1 MNTTFYTQTPNF
13 SSSSSSDVDPRTRLF
28 SFNYTLAALNGND
41 RMGPGLTLSM
51 SYNPS
56 SPNDYWSLGK
66 GIELS
71 LTVYDKNNGSLNLST
86 GEVYKIND
94 TGSAPVILQQK
105 IPSVIFTRIDAY
117 NYRVIDKNG
126 NVTFLKDLLQNGVL
140 HTVQLSSPLGF
151 GLTLNWKNSN
161 SGYLL
166 SSVTDNNNK
175 TLCSLTYDSTV
186 TTFTAF
192 PDTTERYD
200 ISMSKTNGYMTSF
213 YHSELGPES
222 PWQLFYNDV
231 GMGNGLQT
239 LYKMQTPTGLTKEVI
254 YNYGSNTG
262 VIHFPESA
270 GLPPLP
276 AVTRL
281 TVSPGQG
288 QPDMI
293 TDYYATVGNNDSAS
307 AFPDYLGYD
316 YKLGSGWSPQ
326 SDYLYGEYDP
336 DYTYQTII
344 RQAACDGQNEI
355 ISTYIYNNYHLL
367 ISVIT
372 VQGSSTHRLIS
383 KYYLDDYPY
392 KPFDELPAQYQ
403 FPQLQAETWTNSE
416 GGSWQENTGYEYDIN
431 GNLTKQTTLCDDAGL
446 PTDQST
452 MVTKAYY
459 SADGENDSPDKF
471 TGCPKDPW
479 GFTHWVKYQVTVPP
493 VLDGYTDVPT
503 RTTFH
508 RYQSLNTLEGSPA
521 TTATLPAQETLQS
534 SDSKSSTTLMNEI
547 FSFDDNRD
555 SSTFG
560 RITCQTNTVFDT
572 EGHGYT
578 QTTVPEWEIDAST
591 VTCTHILTTHDGFTK
606 SSTLSKSSYT
616 GRVISAVDNL
626 KNTENY
632 YYDTL
637 GRLKSASHNAGTD
650 YESDLS
656 LTYTLAVASD
666 SSVTE
671 ISTVIRNETTG
682 VIKQIF
688 FDGMGR
694 PISTQQNGADF
705 NLPETMFETSSVVY
719 DAWGRLA
726 SKRMSDVSYDGK
738 IYTYYSSSVNA
749 QYDNWGQEKSVVS
762 SEGSTQINYFD
773 PVNRYELSQ
782 VKSTDGTLILGSTKT
797 EFTPQGTPFKQTVR
811 DKDDQSYATTGYE
824 YDGLGRLRKVTDPLN
839 HVTSMTYDLFNRVQE
854 KLLPNNSVI
863 SCTYVPFSPGNV
875 PQTISMN
882 GGVVG
887 SRDIDGLGRCK
898 GMTCGGRYASTQFT
912 GSDMAPYS
920 TTDAAKNT
928 LNYTWVPEL
937 NNVPD
942 TIIGT
947 DIKQS
952 FIYDKPTGRLYS
964 AQEQNSRNITYSWYA
979 SGFTNDQVFSDSQ
992 SADVDIKQSWSLMG
1006 LTMGYQD
1013 IVGNK
1018 TTLGYDQYG
1027 RYQTTL
1033 DPLVSSTVYYD
1044 PIGRLY
1050 KQECTSGADEL
1061 VTELILDDFSR
1072 EQQRTIS
1079 TSSGETLTVV
1089 QTFYKNDQLHT
1100 RTTTLG
1106 DETLRDETFV
1116 YDDCNRLSNY
1126 TCSGS
1131 NLPVD
1136 AYNHAI
1142 TALDFEIDDYNNI
1155 KQCITTLADSS
1166 QDTAWYHFENTQDP
1180 CQLTS
1185 VTHSLSALYPD
1196 SITLSYDD
1204 NGRMTTDEAG
1214 RILTYDSAG
1223 RLLTISGSDGNSSYG
1238 YDALDTL
1245 VTQSINGND
1254 TRSLYYLGSKLLTE
1268 VHTEQEQLSRYIP
1281 GTFGTIAVSDEPT
1294 N

>member
-1 MNTTFYTQTPNF
+1 MTTTYYTQTPNF

-28 SFNYTLAALNGND
+28 SFNYTLATLSGNN
-41 RMGPGLTLSM
+41 RMGPGLALSM

-56 SPNDYWSLGK
+56 SLSDYWSLGK

-71 LTVYDKNNGSLNLST
+71 LTVYDKNNGNLNLST

-117 NYRVIDKNG
+117 NYRVVDKNG
-126 NVTFLKDLLQNGVL
+126 NVTLLKDLLQNGVL
-140 HTVQLSSPLGF
+140 HTVQILSPLGY
-151 GLTLNWKNSN
+151 GLNLNWKNSN
-161 SGYLL
+161 SGYVL
-166 SSVTDNNNK
+166 STVTDDDNR
-175 TLCSLTYDSTV
+175 TLCSLSYDSAV

-200 ISMSKTNGYMTSF
+200 ISISKTNGYMTSF
-213 YHSELGPES
+213 YHSELGANS
-222 PWQLFYNDV
+222 LWQLFYKDV

-254 YNYGSNTG
+254 YNYGMNTG
-262 VIHFPESA
+262 VIRFPESA

-288 QPDMI
+288 QPDMV
-293 TDYYATVGNNDSAS
+293 TDYYATAGNNDSAS

-344 RQAACDGQNEI
+344 HQAACDGQNEI
-355 ISTYIYNNYHLL
+355 ISTYTYNNYHLL
-367 ISVIT
+367 ISVVT
-372 VQGSSTHRLIS
+372 VQGDSTHTLTSR
-383 KYYLDDYPY
+383 YYLDDYPY
-392 KPFDELPAQYQ
+392 KSFDALPAQYQ
-403 FPQLQAETWTNSE
+403 FPKCQIETWTNSD
-416 GGSWQENTGYEYDIN
+416 GQFWQENTGYEYDLN
-431 GNLTKQTTLCDDAGL
+431 GNQTSQITLCDDDGNS
-446 PTDQST
+446 TEQST
-452 MVTKAYY
+452 VVTKVYY
-459 SADGENDSPDKF
+459 PAEGEADSTDKL

-479 GFTHWVKYQVTVPP
+479 GFTHWLKYQKTVPP
-493 VLDGYTDVPT
+493 VLDGYNDVPT

-508 RYQSLNTLEGSPA
+508 RYQSLNTLDSSPA
-521 TTATLPAQETLQS
+521 KTAILPAQETLQS
-534 SDSKSSTTLMNEI
+534 SDSTSSTILMDEI
-547 FSFDDNRD
+547 FSFDDNTT

-560 RITCQTNTVFDT
+560 RINRRTNTIYDT
-572 EGHGYT
+572 EEQGYT
-578 QTTVPEWEIDAST
+578 QTVVPEWDIDATT
-591 VTCTHILTTHDGFTK
+591 VTCTNTLTTHDGFTK

-616 GRVISAVDNL
+616 GRVISVIDNL
-626 KNTENY
+626 KNSDNF

-637 GRLKSASHNAGTD
+637 GRLTSTSHNSGTD
-650 YESDLS
+650 YETNST
-656 LTYTLAVASD
+656 LTYTLSVSSD

-671 ISTVIRNETTG
+671 ISTEIKNEATG
-682 VIKQIF
+682 VIKKIF

-694 PISTQQNGADF
+694 PISAQQNGADF
-705 NLPETMFETSSVVY
+705 NQPDTMFETCSIVY
-719 DAWGRLA
+719 DAWGRLS
-726 SKRMSDVSYDGK
+726 SKSMSDVSYDGK
-738 IYTYYSSSVNA
+738 TYTYYSSSVTA
-749 QYDNWGQEKSVVS
+749 EYDNWGQEKSVVS
-762 SEGSTQINYFD
+762 SEGSTHINYID

-811 DKDDQSYATTGYE
+811 DKEDNDYSTTSYE
-824 YDGLGRLRKVTDPLN
+824 YDGLGRLRKVTDPMN
-839 HVTSMTYDLFNRVQE
+839 HVTSMTYDLFNRVSE
-854 KLLPNNSVI
+854 KTLPNNSVI
-863 SCTYVPFSPGNV
+863 SWTYVPFSPENV

-882 GGVVG
+882 GNVVG

-898 GMTCGGRYASTQFT
+898 GMTCGGRYESAQFT
-912 GSDMAPYS
+912 GSEMAPYS
-920 TTDAAKNT
+920 TTDAEKNI
-928 LNYTWVPEL
+928 LNYTWVSEL
-937 NNVPD
+937 NNSPD

-947 DIKQS
+947 DINQS

-964 AQEQNSRNITYSWYA
+964 AKEQDSRDITFSWYA
-979 SGFTNDQVFSDSQ
+979 SGLADDQVFSDSQ

-1006 LTMGYQD
+1006 LSMGYQD
-1013 IVGNK
+1013 ISGNSI
-1018 TTLGYDQYG
+1018 TLGYDQFG
-1027 RYQTTL
+1027 RYQTTS

-1044 PIGRLY
+1044 PVGRLY
-1050 KQECTSGADEL
+1050 KQECTSDSDEL
-1061 VTELILDDFSR
+1061 ITELILDDYSR

-1079 TSSGETLTVV
+1079 ASSGNKLTVV
-1089 QTFYKNDQLHT
+1089 QTFYPNNQLFT

-1106 DETLRDETFV
+1106 DETLRDETFI
-1116 YDDCNRLSNY
+1116 YDECNRLSNY

-1142 TALDFEIDDYNNI
+1142 TALDFTLDDYNNI
-1155 KQCITTLADSS
+1155 TQCITTLSDGS
-1166 QDTAWYHFENTQDP
+1166 QDIAKFYFKNTQDP

-1185 VTHSLSALYPD
+1185 VTHTLSTLYPE
-1196 SITLSYDD
+1196 SITLTYDD
-1204 NGRMTTDEAG
+1204 NGRMKTDEAG
-1214 RILTYDSAG
+1214 RSLTYDSAG
-1223 RLLTISGSDGNSSYG
+1223 RLITISGSDGNSTYG

-1245 VTQSINGND
+1245 VTQSINDSD

-1268 VHTEQEQLSRYIP
+1268 VHTEQEQQSRYIP
-1281 GTFGTIAVSDEPT
+1281 GAFGTMAVSDEPT
-1294 N
+1294 S